1 MTVALPTSRD
11 EFKQYCLRRVGAPV
25 TQINVDEDQIQERI
39 DDALQYYWDFHFD
52 GTEKMYYK
60 ALIDQTAITN
70 KYITLPDNIIG
81 AVNIFPI
88 GSSLST
94 NNMFNIRYQIALNDL
109 YDLTATTMVP
119 YYMAMQHIQMLEQLL
134 VGQQPIRYNRRSNR
148 LYIDMDWNRAPG
160 GTYILVEAYQIVD
173 PTVYTKVWSD
183 RWLQK
188 YATAL
193 IKQQW
198 GTNLTKFQDIAL
210 PGGAKFNAEKIY
222 DDATQEIEKMEQSM
236 TSGFTY
242 PVAMMMG

>member
-1 MTVALPTSRD
+1 MALPSTRED
-11 EFKQYCLRRVGAPV
+11 FKQYCLRRVGAPV
-25 TQINVDEDQIQERI
+25 TQINVDEDQIQDRI

-52 GTEKMYYK
+52 GTEKMFYK
-60 ALIDQTAITN
+60 ALIDQTAVNN
-70 KYITLPDNIIG
+70 KYITMPDNIIG

-94 NNMFNIRYQIALNDL
+94 NNLFNIRYQIALNDL

-119 YYMAMQHIQMLEQLL
+119 YYMAMQHIQLLEQLL

-148 LYIDMDWNRAPG
+148 LYIDMDWNRAPV
-160 GTYILVEAYQIVD
+160 GTYILVEAFQIVD
-173 PTVYTKVWSD
+173 PETYTKVWSD

-210 PGGAKFNAEKIY
+210 PGGGKFNAEKIY
-222 DDATQEIEKMEQSM
+222 DDATIEIEKMEQSM

-242 PVAMMMG
+242 PVNMMMG

>member
-1 MTVALPTSRD
+1 VALPTTRT
-11 EFKQYCLRRVGAPV
+11 EFKEYCLRRVGAPV

-39 DDALQYYWDFHFD
+39 DDALQYYWDYHFD
-52 GTEKMYYK
+52 GSEKMYYK
-60 ALIDQTAITN
+60 ALIDQTAVTN

-94 NNMFNIRYQIALNDL
+94 NNLFNIRYQIALNDL

-148 LYIDMDWNRAPG
+148 LYIDMDWNRAPV
-160 GTYILVEAYQIVD
+160 GTYILVEAFQIVD
-173 PTVYTKVWSD
+173 PEVYQKVWSD
-183 RWLQK
+183 RFLQK

-210 PGGAKFNAEKIY
+210 PGGARFNAEKIY
-222 DDATQEIEKMEQSM
+222 DDATREIEKMEATM

-242 PVAMMMG
+242 PVSMMMG

>member
-1 MTVALPTSRD
+1 MALPTSRE

-25 TQINVDEDQIQERI
+25 TQINVDEDQLQERI
-39 DDALQYYWDFHFD
+39 DDALQYYWDYHFD
-52 GTEKMYYK
+52 GSSKQYYK
-60 ALIDQTAITN
+60 ALITPEAAAN

-81 AVNIFPI
+81 AVAIFPI

-94 NNMFNIRYQIALNDL
+94 NNLFNIRYQIALNDL

-148 LYIDMDWNRAPG
+148 LYIDMDWDKSPIG
-160 GTYILVEAYQIVD
+160 SYILVEAYEVVD
-173 PTVYTKVWSD
+173 PAIFSKVWSD
-183 RWLQK
+183 RFLQR

-198 GTNLTKFQDIAL
+198 GTNLTKFQDVAL
-210 PGGAKFNAEKIY
+210 PGGARFNAEKIY
-222 DDATQEIEKMEQSM
+222 DDATNEIEKMEATM

-242 PVAMMMG
+242 PVPMMMG

>member
-1 MTVALPTSRD
+1 VALPTSRE

-25 TQINVDEDQIQERI
+25 SQINVDEDQIQERI
-39 DDALQYYWDFHFD
+39 DDALQYYWDYHFD
-52 GTEKMYYK
+52 GSEKMYYK
-60 ALIDQTAITN
+60 ALIDQTAVTN

-94 NNMFNIRYQIALNDL
+94 NNLFNIRYQIALNDL

-148 LYIDMDWNRAPG
+148 LYIDMDWNRAPV
-160 GTYILVEAYQIVD
+160 GTYILVEAFQIVD
-173 PTVYTKVWSD
+173 PEVYQKVWSD
-183 RWLQK
+183 RFLQK

-222 DDATQEIEKMEQSM
+222 DDATREIEKMEATM

-242 PVAMMMG
+242 PVSMMMG

>member
-1 MTVALPTSRD
+1 MALPTTRE

-25 TQINVDEDQIQERI
+25 TQINVDEDQLQERI
-39 DDALQYYWDFHFD
+39 DDALQYYWDYHFD
-52 GTEKMYYK
+52 GSEKMYYK
-60 ALIDQTAITN
+60 ALIDQTAVN
-70 KYITLPDNIIG
+70 NRYITMPDNIIG
-81 AVNIFPI
+81 AINIFPI

-94 NNMFNIRYQIALNDL
+94 NNLFNIRYQIALNDL

-134 VGQQPIRYNRRSNR
+134 VGQQPIRYNRRMNK
-148 LYIDMDWNRAPG
+148 LYVDMDWNKCPV
-160 GTYILVEAYQIVD
+160 GTYVLVEAFQIVD
-173 PTVYTKVWSD
+173 PEIYSKVWSD
-183 RWLQK
+183 RFLQR

-198 GTNLTKFQDIAL
+198 GTNLTKFQDVAL

-222 DDATQEIEKMEQSM
+222 DDATREIEKMEASM

-242 PVAMMMG
+242 PVSMMMG

>member
-1 MTVALPTSRD
+1 VALPTTRT
-11 EFKQYCLRRVGAPV
+11 EFKEYCLRRVGAPV

-39 DDALQYYWDFHFD
+39 DDALQYYWDYHFD
-52 GTEKMYYK
+52 GSEKMYYK
-60 ALIDQTAITN
+60 ALIDQTAVNN
-70 KYITLPDNIIG
+70 KYVTLPDNIIG

-94 NNMFNIRYQIALNDL
+94 NNLFNIRYQIALNDL

-148 LYIDMDWNRAPG
+148 LYIDMDWNRAPV
-160 GTYILVEAYQIVD
+160 GTYILVEAFQIVD
-173 PTVYTKVWSD
+173 PEVYQKVWSD
-183 RWLQK
+183 RFLQK

-210 PGGAKFNAEKIY
+210 PGGARFNAEKIY
-222 DDATQEIEKMEQSM
+222 DDATREIEKMEATM

-242 PVAMMMG
+242 PVSMMLG

>member
-1 MTVALPTSRD
+1 MALPTSRE

-25 TQINVDEDQIQERI
+25 SQINVDEDQIQERI
-39 DDALQYYWDFHFD
+39 DDALQYYWDYHFD
-52 GTEKMYYK
+52 GSEKMYYK
-60 ALIDQTAITN
+60 ALIDQTAVTN

-94 NNMFNIRYQIALNDL
+94 NNLFNIRYQIALNDL

-148 LYIDMDWNRAPG
+148 LYIDMDWNRAPV
-160 GTYILVEAYQIVD
+160 GTYILVEAFQIVD
-173 PTVYTKVWSD
+173 PEVYQKVWSD
-183 RWLQK
+183 RFLQK

-222 DDATQEIEKMEQSM
+222 DDATREIEKMEATM

-242 PVAMMMG
+242 PVSMMMG

>member
-1 MTVALPTSRD
+1 MALPTSRE

-25 TQINVDEDQIQERI
+25 TQINVDEDQIQDRI
-39 DDALQYYWDFHFD
+39 DDALQYYWDYHFD
-52 GTEKMYYK
+52 GSEKMYYK
-60 ALIDQTAITN
+60 ALIDQTAIDN
-70 KYITLPDNIIG
+70 KYVTLPDNIIG

-94 NNMFNIRYQIALNDL
+94 NNLFNIRYQIALNDL

-119 YYMAMQHIQMLEQLL
+119 YYMAMQHIQLLEQLL

-160 GTYILVEAYQIVD
+160 GTYILVEAFQIVD
-173 PTVYTKVWSD
+173 PEVYQKVWSD
-183 RWLQK
+183 RFLQK

-198 GTNLTKFQDIAL
+198 GTNLTKFQDVAL

-222 DDATQEIEKMEQSM
+222 NDATREIENMEASM

-242 PVAMMMG
+242 PVSMMMG